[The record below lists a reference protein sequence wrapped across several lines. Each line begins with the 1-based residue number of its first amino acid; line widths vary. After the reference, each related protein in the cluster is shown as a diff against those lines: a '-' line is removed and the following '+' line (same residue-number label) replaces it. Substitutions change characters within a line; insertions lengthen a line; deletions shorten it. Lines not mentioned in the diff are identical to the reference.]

1 MSHAPQMGLE
11 PEQGLGAVVVA
22 ARAESV
28 AGLVAAL
35 HAHGAEAHLV
45 ESCDDALE
53 TCVRV
58 RARALLVDPELESG
72 AGLDL
77 LRGAARADGGP
88 VPVAL
93 CGGADDAARRR
104 SLDAGAVAAVD
115 PAAGDFDRLAEALAP
130 KPAPTDEGR
139 FSRHIDRAI
148 FDELAAAMGPD
159 MMDQLMDRIRID
171 IAEQRDAIA
180 AAKDEPDLATIRRAT
195 HVLISVAGALG
206 AVPLQRQAEE
216 LNALAN
222 AGRGEESREAAGRLL
237 TEAGEVLLFVGER

>member
-1 MSHAPQMGLE
+1 M
-11 PEQGLGAVVVA
+11 
-22 ARAESV
+22 
-28 AGLVAAL
+28 
-35 HAHGAEAHLV
+35 
-45 ESCDDALE
+45 
-53 TCVRV
+53 
-58 RARALLVDPELESG
+58 
-72 AGLDL
+72 
-77 LRGAARADGGP
+77 
-88 VPVAL
+88 
-93 CGGADDAARRR
+93 
-104 SLDAGAVAAVD
+104 AAVD